1 MTLSSLPP
9 ARLVNS
15 QETLSHLVADLK
27 NQTSIAIDTESNSLH
42 SYQERVCLIQISTPE
57 TDYLI
62 DPFPIQDMSALGE
75 VFADPFIQKVFHAGD
90 YDLATLKRDFDFE
103 FANIFDTM
111 LAATALAEP
120 SIGLAALLEKY
131 YDLHLVKK
139 YQRANWG
146 KRPLDPEMLSYAQGD
161 SHYLLQLRDLLVDR
175 LRAVGRLKNVLED
188 SAALARITPPM
199 KDHEEDLWKVKGSQD
214 LNPTALSLLKEL
226 NHLRETI
233 AEQRDV
239 PPFKVFSNKVLIEIA
254 TTQPHYLE
262 ELSLLPS
269 LSPSLIKRYGKQLMQ
284 VVKAW
289 RENPVAV
296 KPRKNH
302 RLSDRELKL
311 REKLGDWR
319 KEVGEKEGVPS
330 NAVLS
335 RDLVELI
342 AHHDPQSDEELAR
355 VMQDYPNHNKQYGK
369 QILSLIKRNNK
380 WN

>member
-342 AHHDPQSDEELAR
+342 AHHDPQSDEELAQ
-355 VMQDYPNHNKQYGK
+355 VMQNYPNHNKQYGK

-380 WN
+380 

>member
-42 SYQERVCLIQISTPE
+42 SYQERVCLIQISTPDA
-57 TDYLI
+57 DYLI

-75 VFADPFIQKVFHAGD
+75 VFADPSIQKVFHAGD

-161 SHYLLQLRDLLVDR
+161 SHYLLRLRDMLVDK

-188 SAALARITPPM
+188 SAALARITPAM

-239 PPFKVFSNKVLIEIA
+239 PPFKIFSNKVLIEIA

-269 LSPSLIKRYGKQLMQ
+269 LSPSLIRRHGKQLMQ

-289 RENPVAV
+289 RENPVLV

-342 AHHDPQSDEELAR
+342 AHHDPQSDEQLAQ
-355 VMQDYPNHNKQYGK
+355 VMRNYPNHHKQYGK
-369 QILSLIKRNNK
+369 QILSLIKRKN
-380 WN
+380 

>member
-75 VFADPFIQKVFHAGD
+75 VFADPSIQKVFHAGD

-380 WN
+380 

>member
-75 VFADPFIQKVFHAGD
+75 VFADPSIQKVFHAGD

-131 YDLHLVKK
+131 YDLHLAKK

-146 KRPLDPEMLSYAQGD
+146 KRPLDSEMLSYAQGD
-161 SHYLLQLRDLLVDR
+161 SHYLLQLRDLLVDK

-380 WN
+380 

>member
-75 VFADPFIQKVFHAGD
+75 VFADPSIQKVFHAGD

-103 FANIFDTM
+103 FTNIFDTM

-161 SHYLLQLRDLLVDR
+161 SHYLLQLRDLLVDK

-254 TTQPHYLE
+254 STQPHYLE

-269 LSPSLIKRYGKQLMQ
+269 LSPSLIKLYGKQLMQ

-335 RDLVELI
+335 RDLVELL

-380 WN
+380 

>member
-42 SYQERVCLIQISTPE
+42 SYQERVCLIQISTPDA
-57 TDYLI
+57 DYLI

-75 VFADPFIQKVFHAGD
+75 VFADPSIQKVFHAGD

-161 SHYLLQLRDLLVDR
+161 SHYLLQLRDLLVDK

-254 TTQPHYLE
+254 STQPHYLE

-335 RDLVELI
+335 RDLVELL

-380 WN
+380 

>member
-75 VFADPFIQKVFHAGD
+75 VFADPSIQKVFHAGD

-284 VVKAW
+284 AVKAW

-380 WN
+380 

>member
-75 VFADPFIQKVFHAGD
+75 VFADPSIQKVFHAGD

-103 FANIFDTM
+103 FTNIFDTM

-161 SHYLLQLRDLLVDR
+161 SHYLLQLRDLLVDK

-239 PPFKVFSNKVLIEIA
+239 PPFKIFSNKVLIEIA
-254 TTQPHYLE
+254 STQPHFLE

-335 RDLVELI
+335 RDLVELL

-380 WN
+380 

>member
-75 VFADPFIQKVFHAGD
+75 VFADPSIQKVFHAGD

-103 FANIFDTM
+103 FTNIFDTM

-161 SHYLLQLRDLLVDR
+161 SHYLLQLRDLLVDK

-254 TTQPHYLE
+254 STQPHYLE

-335 RDLVELI
+335 RDLVELL

-380 WN
+380 

>member
-75 VFADPFIQKVFHAGD
+75 VFADPSIQKVFHAGD

-131 YDLHLVKK
+131 YDLHLAKK

-146 KRPLDPEMLSYAQGD
+146 KRPLDSEMLSYAQGD
-161 SHYLLQLRDLLVDR
+161 SHYLLQLRDLLVDK

-239 PPFKVFSNKVLIEIA
+239 PPFKIFSNKVLIEIA

-269 LSPSLIKRYGKQLMQ
+269 LSQSLIKRYGKQLMQ

-380 WN
+380 

>member
-254 TTQPHYLE
+254 TTQPHYQE

-380 WN
+380 

>member
-75 VFADPFIQKVFHAGD
+75 VFADPSIQKVFHAGD

-161 SHYLLQLRDLLVDR
+161 SHYLLQLRDLLVDK

-380 WN
+380 

>member
-161 SHYLLQLRDLLVDR
+161 SHNLLQLRDLLVDK

-239 PPFKVFSNKVLIEIA
+239 PPFKIFSNKVLIEIA

-289 RENPVAV
+289 RENPVPV

-380 WN
+380 

>member
-75 VFADPFIQKVFHAGD
+75 VFADPSIQKVFHAGD

-131 YDLHLVKK
+131 YDLHLAKK

-146 KRPLDPEMLSYAQGD
+146 KRPLDSEMLSYAQGD
-161 SHYLLQLRDLLVDR
+161 SHYLLQLRDLLVDK

-355 VMQDYPNHNKQYGK
+355 VMQDYPNHNKQYGR

-380 WN
+380 

>member
-214 LNPTALSLLKEL
+214 LNPTALSMLKEL

-254 TTQPHYLE
+254 TTQPHYQE

-380 WN
+380 

>member
-380 WN
+380 

>member
-1 MTLSSLPP
+1 
-9 ARLVNS
+9 
-15 QETLSHLVADLK
+15 
-27 NQTSIAIDTESNSLH
+27 
-42 SYQERVCLIQISTPE
+42 
-57 TDYLI
+57 
-62 DPFPIQDMSALGE
+62 
-75 VFADPFIQKVFHAGD
+75 VFADPSIQKVFHAGD

-161 SHYLLQLRDLLVDR
+161 SHYLLQLRDLLVDK

-254 TTQPHYLE
+254 STQPHYLE

-335 RDLVELI
+335 RDLVELL

-380 WN
+380 

>member
-42 SYQERVCLIQISTPE
+42 SYQERVCLIQISTPDA
-57 TDYLI
+57 DYLI

-75 VFADPFIQKVFHAGD
+75 VFADPSIQKVFHAGD

-161 SHYLLQLRDLLVDR
+161 SHYLLRLRDMLVDK

-188 SAALARITPPM
+188 SAALARITPAM

-239 PPFKVFSNKVLIEIA
+239 PPFKIFSNKVLIEIA

-289 RENPVAV
+289 RENPVLV

-342 AHHDPQSDEELAR
+342 AHHNPQSDEELAQ
-355 VMQDYPNHNKQYGK
+355 VMRNYPNHYKQYGK
-369 QILSLIKRNNK
+369 QILSLIKRKN
-380 WN
+380 